1 MPQLPMRGNPQP
13 ASALPSRQRG
23 TDCYGGWMLCPPPI
37 SLPLVLCACAI
48 AAPAF
53 AQSPAGENLVESET
67 ITVIALPLPPAV
79 GAYGATV
86 LDRSAVSDTASGRIE
101 EALARVPGFQ
111 QFRRS
116 DSRSANVSAQGITLR
131 AIGGNAASRT
141 LLLLDGV
148 PQADAF
154 FGFIPF
160 SLLPAD
166 SIASARV
173 TRGSGIG
180 PFGAG
185 AVAGVIELASTAPGS
200 RESLALSGAWGS
212 ESARQLGVAMALPL
226 GSGHV
231 AIDINHEAGNG
242 FLTTPV
248 VQRVA
253 ATVPARYRGSSLALS
268 AAIPVDAQTELYPR
282 IAAFRDDRTL
292 RFAGADNGADGMDAS
307 LRLLS
312 RGRWQVEALTWLQA
326 RDFSSIVVSA
336 TSFRPTLN
344 QRATPTTGWGGKLE
358 LRPPVG
364 AGRLLRFGADVRGAD
379 GYAAEDA
386 LAPSGARTLS
396 RRAGGQSLLA
406 GAFAEGDLLLG
417 ALALTGGARIDHWR
431 LSDGYAQEVRPDGS
445 FQTDSRFAA
454 RSGSIPSVRAAAA
467 WTVAHGLRL
476 RASAYTGFRLPTL
489 NELYRGFTV
498 FPVATRANAALTP
511 ERLRGWEGGIEWTPA
526 DAMRFSL
533 TGFDNRLGDAIAN
546 VTIGTNLRQRRNV
559 AAIRAR
565 GVEATFHFEQ
575 NSLSF
580 DAGWAWSRSRVRIDP
595 ADSAALPLDGLRPA
609 QSPAHSG
616 SLSIAWS
623 SGGWR
628 IQAGVRHVGAQ
639 FEDDRNIDVLPA
651 ATTVDALVRMPLA
664 RGLTLSLRGENLFD
678 ETVVTRN
685 AAGSIDLGT
694 PRTLWL
700 ALRWALD

>member
-1 MPQLPMRGNPQP
+1 MLTNSPRFSLVI
-13 ASALPSRQRG
+13 ALCTG
-23 TDCYGGWMLCPPPI
+23 F
-37 SLPLVLCACAI
+37 I

-53 AQSPAGENLVESET
+53 AQTGSGDDRVDDEAIIVT
-67 ITVIALPLPPAV
+67 ALPPPPAAR
-79 GAYGATV
+79 AYGGAV
-86 LDRSAVSDTASGRIE
+86 LDRSAISDTASGRLE

-166 SIASARV
+166 SIASARI

-185 AVAGVIELASTAPGS
+185 AVAGVIELASKAPGS
-200 RESLALSGAWGS
+200 REPLSLSGAWGS
-212 ESARQLGVAMALPL
+212 EDARQMGLALAVPL
-226 GSGHV
+226 GNGYV
-231 AIDINHEAGNG
+231 AVDLNHEAGDG

-248 VQRVA
+248 AQRVP

-268 AAIPVDAQTELYPR
+268 AAVPVGDGADLFPR
-282 IAAFRDDRTL
+282 LAMFRDERTL
-292 RFAGADNGADGMDAS
+292 RFAGADNGAEGVDAS

-312 RGRWQVEALTWLQA
+312 RGRWQVEALTWLQT

-344 QRATPTTGWGGKLE
+344 QRATPTTGWGGKIE

-396 RRAGGQSLLA
+396 RRAGGRSLLA
-406 GAFAEGDLLLG
+406 GAFAEADIVLG
-417 ALALTGGARIDHWR
+417 SLALTGGARVNHWR
-431 LSDGYAQEVRPDGS
+431 LSDGYAQEVRPDGL

-454 RSGSIPSVRAAAA
+454 RSGTIASGRGAVA
-467 WTVAHGLRL
+467 WTVAQGLEL

-498 FPVATRANAALTP
+498 FPVTTRANAALAP
-511 ERLRGWEGGIEWTPA
+511 ERLRGWEGGAEWAPTEGV
-526 DAMRFSL
+526 RVGL

-546 VTIGTNLRQRRNV
+546 VTIANNLRQRRNV
-559 AAIRAR
+559 GAIRAR
-565 GVEATFHFEQ
+565 GIEATLHIEQ
-575 NSLSF
+575 GSLSL
-580 DAGWAWSRSRVRIDP
+580 DGGWAWSRSQVRIDP
-595 ADSAALPLDGLRPA
+595 RDTAALPLNGLRPA

-616 SLSIAWS
+616 ALSIAWTS
-623 SGGWR
+623 DGWR
-628 IQAGVRHVGAQ
+628 VQAGVRHVGAQ
-639 FEDDRNIDVLPA
+639 YEDDRNIDVLPS
-651 ATTVDALVRMPLA
+651 ATTVDALVRVPI
-664 RGLTLSLRGENLFD
+664 RPGLSFSLRAENLLD
-678 ETVVTRN
+678 ETVMTRN

-700 ALRWALD
+700 ALRWSLD